1 MAGDTRS
8 SARAFVRSLNI
19 LLKFARLY
27 EFGHVRTM
35 AQFET
40 TWKELHAALRESGET
55 GVLLGASGTQI
66 LLDGVPLGS
75 AAGERSFAQ
84 LLTSSGIASIHFAKN
99 LTQPQFS
106 RFVRAFP
113 SGNAKPNQ
121 LAEQLK
127 TALSGD
133 TSIKINEI
141 RFVAE
146 DSSVAGIKVA
156 AQLTAKAL
164 GAGGDK
170 LRDIFEDPNKLLQL
184 ILAAESSRGGGPG
197 GGGGGGGGSGPGFGG
212 GGPGGGTGGS
222 GSGTGSSWS
231 GGTGAG
237 GSLWEAG
244 KAAGGGG
251 GGGTGAGGGGVGG
264 PGGGAGG
271 TGSGGGGG
279 TGEGT
284 GGGGGL
290 GSGPGGG
297 GPGGGGPG
305 GGGPGGG
312 GGLSGGPGGGGP
324 GGGGPGGGGPGGGG
338 GFGSGSGPGGTGGGG
353 GGGFGGGPG
362 SGGPGSGGPGG
373 GGPGGG
379 GPGGGGPGGGGPGG
393 GSGGPGGG
401 FGGGAGGGGG
411 AGAGQGGEPGK
422 WMTASALLR
431 GGVLGGVPGAPG
443 VGPAGAGGGGGYAVA
458 EEEVRSMIGLFA
470 QLGKSR
476 KDPESRMDTATFQ
489 SRLTAMPV
497 RAQYTLQQALSGL
510 AAQAP
515 SEAPDRPMLLK
526 LAEHVAIRFALD
538 SYERGELRVNAVKQL
553 LDRMNSEIEALRKIL
568 GAQEEA
574 MASAGVSVQSYTE
587 LLDQEFWLQVP
598 EENKKEVLTSDEAWC
613 VPPRNVRAFL
623 EEMLRRGEL
632 KTVNEILTK
641 YAACV
646 ALDAPEARRT
656 TAIGLSDLA
665 EFYGSGDG
673 SALIDVIQRLGNQL
687 SVERESDLQTLVG
700 AAFVRMSQEAGSKR
714 FYPAMQQALASL
726 DTVEA
731 LRPGSTNN
739 IRQRIGT
746 EERLPEFIE
755 DTLRTGQ
762 IPDGLLDILALV
774 PKATLQYVTNRFSN
788 CGFRE
793 DCELLGRVVH
803 GLGEEAVQRLIE
815 TLQSAPANE
824 ATEVI
829 GLLSQL
835 SPEAVEKILP
845 ARLAQWPRT
854 SHDRAVRQ
862 LSATPAEQRGR
873 LLAMLYDSLDPL
885 IRPLALDEMGMSLRQ
900 ECIGKV
906 VELTQDEVTP
916 GFTRIKA
923 IEAAGRLRASA
934 GSAAFQQILEAKQV
948 WRWSYHTELRIAA
961 AQALQKIEPT
971 LAMEKIASSGLDR
984 KELVMEPIDPEHN
997 APVTR
1002 QRRYARLK
1010 LSRPVIAVTTNLR
1023 DNIRLMIPELNMG
1036 GGIGA
1041 ADRHLA
1047 PGSLLTLKI
1056 SHGVR
1061 NIRAQAIVRGA
1072 RPQAMAFEFV
1082 DMELD
1087 ERARLRK
1094 LLLELGG
1101 LPQPSN
1107 VGNRSRRQSRVAM
1120 MK

>member
-1 MAGDTRS
+1 MAGDTRQT
-8 SARAFVRSLNI
+8 ARAFVHSLNI

-40 TWKELHAALRESGET
+40 AWKELRAALDQG
-55 GVLLGASGTQI
+55 GDAGLLLGASGNQI
-66 LLDGVPLGS
+66 VLDGVPLG
-75 AAGERSFAQ
+75 AAAAEKSFAQ
-84 LLTSSGIASIHFAKN
+84 LLTGSGIASIHFSPN
-99 LTQPQFS
+99 TTQSNFA

-113 SGNAKPNQ
+113 SGNNKPSM

-127 TALSGD
+127 TALAGE

-141 RFVAE
+141 RYVAE
-146 DSSVAGIKVA
+146 DGSVAGIKVA
-156 AQLTAKAL
+156 AQLTAKML
-164 GAGGDK
+164 GGAGDK
-170 LRDIFEDPNKLLQL
+170 YRDVFEDPQKMLQL
-184 ILAAESSRGGGPG
+184 ILAAESSRSGR
-197 GGGGGGGGSGPGFGG
+197 GGGGGGSGPGFGPGPG
-212 GGPGGGTGGS
+212 GSGGGTGG
-222 GSGTGSSWS
+222 GSGSSWS
-231 GGTGAG
+231 GGTDSS

-244 KAAGGGG
+244 KASGGGGVGGGG
-251 GGGTGAGGGGVGG
+251 GGGTGTGTGGSGGGGSAG
-264 PGGGAGG
+264 GG
-271 TGSGGGGG
+271 TGSGG
-279 TGEGT
+279 
-284 GGGGGL
+284 
-290 GSGPGGG
+290 P
-297 GPGGGGPG
+297 
-305 GGGPGGG
+305 
-312 GGLSGGPGGGGP
+312 
-324 GGGGPGGGGPGGGG
+324 
-338 GFGSGSGPGGTGGGG
+338 GGG
-353 GGGFGGGPG
+353 GGGFGGGGGGTGTGTGG
-362 SGGPGSGGPGG
+362 SGGGGGVGGGTGSGGPGG
-373 GGPGGG
+373 G
-379 GPGGGGPGGGGPGG
+379 
-393 GSGGPGGG
+393 SG
-401 FGGGAGGGGG
+401 
-411 AGAGQGGEPGK
+411 QEPGK
-422 WMTASALLR
+422 WMSASAMLR
-431 GGVLGGVPGAPG
+431 GAMMGGTG
-443 VGPAGAGGGGGYAVA
+443 VGTGTGGGEGGSYSVA
-458 EEEVRSMIGLFA
+458 EEEVRSMIGLFS

-476 KDPESRMDTATFQ
+476 KDPENRMDTATFQ
-489 SRLTAMPV
+489 SRLTALPV
-497 RAQYTLQQALSGL
+497 RAQYTLQQALAGL

-515 SEAPDRPMLLK
+515 MDKPDKPMLLK

-568 GAQEEA
+568 GQQEET
-574 MASAGVSVQSYTE
+574 MANAGISVQSYTE

-646 ALDAPEARRT
+646 ALEAPEARRT
-656 TAIGLSDLA
+656 TAIGLADLA

-687 SVERESDLQTLVG
+687 SIERETDLQTLLG

-739 IRQRIGT
+739 LRQRFGA
-746 EERLPEFIE
+746 EERVPEFVE
-755 DTLRTGQ
+755 DTMRTGQ
-762 IPDGLLDILALV
+762 IPDGLLDILTLM
-774 PKATLQYVTNRFSN
+774 PKTTLHYLTTRFAN

-793 DCELLGRVVH
+793 DCELLGSLVS
-803 GLGEEAVQRLIE
+803 GLGEEAVQRLSD
-815 TLQSAPANE
+815 TLQNAPANE

-829 GLLSQL
+829 GLLTQL
-835 SPEAVEKILP
+835 DPDSVEKTLP
-845 ARLAQWPRT
+845 TRLSQWPRA
-854 SHDRAVRQ
+854 SHDRTVRQ
-862 LSATPAEQRGR
+862 LSSAPVEQRAR
-873 LLAMLYDSLDPL
+873 LLVALYDTLDPL
-885 IRPLALDEMGMSLRQ
+885 IRPLAVDEMGMSGRT
-900 ECIGKV
+900 ECITKV
-906 VELTQDEVTP
+906 VDLLQDDSTP

-934 GSAAFQQILEAKQV
+934 ASPILQKILEAKQV
-948 WRWSYHTELRIAA
+948 WRWAYHTELRIAA

-971 LAMEKIASSGLDR
+971 VAMEKIASSGLDR
-984 KELVMEPIDPEHN
+984 KDLVLEPTDPEPN
-997 APVTR
+997 ASVIR

-1010 LSRPVIAVTTNLR
+1010 LTKHVPAVTTNLR
-1023 DNIRLMIPELNMG
+1023 ENMRISIAELNMG
-1036 GGIGA
+1036 GAIGA

-1047 PGSLLTLKI
+1047 PGSLLTVKM

-1087 ERARLRK
+1087 ERSRLRK

-1101 LPQPSN
+1101 LPQPAQVSN
-1107 VGNRSRRQSRVAM
+1107 RTRRQTRLSISRQ
-1120 MK
+1120 